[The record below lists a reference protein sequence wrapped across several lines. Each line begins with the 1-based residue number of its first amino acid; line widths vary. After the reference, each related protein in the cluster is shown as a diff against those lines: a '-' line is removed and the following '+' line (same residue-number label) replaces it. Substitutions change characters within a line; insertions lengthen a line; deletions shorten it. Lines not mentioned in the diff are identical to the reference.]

1 MLYVCRPNPSSKYLA
16 SCLACSIRS
25 VCVIMVHQHV
35 DRLRKLL
42 RQSESKCA
50 DGEAKLV
57 EYVAAG
63 EAKLVEYVAAADAKL
78 DEYKSACEAK
88 LADSEAKRADAEAK
102 LAEREAKLLE
112 GERVIA
118 GLQDNK
124 VSLQETLKQSM
135 LEINMGKLAR
145 QACEEEITLLRK
157 RSGVILESLDSLEA
171 EKLARKQHHYKAK
184 NSVLRSFQWKEKEI
198 DPVIL
203 EGAVAFWAATG
214 EKDCTGT
221 STRTSKEMRKSIL
234 KAIIKDGFEG
244 EL

>member
-1 MLYVCRPNPSSKYLA
+1 MYGCRPKPFVGISLVV
-16 SCLACSIRS
+16 SCLFVQSA
-25 VCVIMVHQHV
+25 VCVFMVHQHV
-35 DRLRKLL
+35 ERLRKLL

-50 DGEAKLV
+50 DGEAKL
-57 EYVAAG
+57 
-63 EAKLVEYVAAADAKL
+63 
-78 DEYKSACEAK
+78 
-88 LADSEAKRADAEAK
+88 ADSEAKRANAEGKLAERESK

-112 GERVIA
+112 RERVIA
-118 GLQDNK
+118 SLQDNK

-135 LEINMGKLAR
+135 LETNMGKLAR
-145 QACEEEITLLRK
+145 QACEEEITLLK
-157 RSGVILESLDSLEA
+157 NRSEVILESLDSLEE

-221 STRTSKEMRKSIL
+221 SNTIFGCPLSFS
-234 KAIIKDGFEG
+234 GSEG
-244 EL
+244 L

>member
-1 MLYVCRPNPSSKYLA
+1 
-16 SCLACSIRS
+16 
-25 VCVIMVHQHV
+25 MVHQHV

-112 GERVIA
+112 REAKLLEGERVIA

-135 LEINMGKLAR
+135 LETNMGKLAR
-145 QACEEEITLLRK
+145 QACEEEIAK
-157 RSGVILESLDSLEA
+157 SIE
-171 EKLARKQHHYKAK
+171 KAK
-184 NSVLRSFQWKEKEI
+184 WS
-198 DPVIL
+198 D
-203 EGAVAFWAATG
+203 TG
-214 EKDCTGT
+214 
-221 STRTSKEMRKSIL
+221 KS
-234 KAIIKDGFEG
+234 
-244 EL
+244 